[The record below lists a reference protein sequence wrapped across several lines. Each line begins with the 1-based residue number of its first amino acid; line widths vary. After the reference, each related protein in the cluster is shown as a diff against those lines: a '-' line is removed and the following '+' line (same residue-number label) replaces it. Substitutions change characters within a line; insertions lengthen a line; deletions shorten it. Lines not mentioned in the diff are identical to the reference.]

1 MLNISS
7 WTSFGNVYINY
18 TKLSGVGITSDC
30 IECEMCI
37 EECSQ
42 IINIPNILK
51 DVALEF
57 ENEIY
62 NFKN

>member
-1 MLNISS
+1 MQ
-7 WTSFGNVYINY
+7 NY
-18 TKLSGVGITSDC
+18 TKLSGVGIASDC

-37 EECSQ
+37 KECLQ

-57 ENEIY
+57 KNEIY